1 MRFFFLRERYT
12 PGQRNEFFNK
22 KILAESV
29 FHGIIT
35 SLIIYFLSYFS
46 LSNITSI
53 DHQSLGFLIGT
64 IIIIVVNIE
73 NALEI
78 WYWTK
83 IYHLSLW
90 GTLILYFLFHLA
102 LYSTYVIKIF
112 GVNYSYV
119 GVANF
124 VLLNA
129 NFWFIL
135 VLSCAI
141 LLLPVIGRE

>member
-1 MRFFFLRERYT
+1 
-12 PGQRNEFFNK
+12 
-22 KILAESV
+22 
-29 FHGIIT
+29 
-35 SLIIYFLSYFS
+35 
-46 LSNITSI
+46 
-53 DHQSLGFLIGT
+53 LGFLIGT